1 MLTSVVGLQRVQHS
15 ATIKKKKKKDTYQSP
30 LCQPLFCHF
39 SHFRNL
45 HRVWSTASNYNN
57 DMQVHVTQSKEMLVG
72 VLVFSGNSW
81 KTNKSTLEVIIVT
94 FLSRLLDYPHF

>member
-15 ATIKKKKKKDTYQSP
+15 ATTKKKKFIHINL
-30 LCQPLFCHF
+30 LCVSHCFCHF

-45 HRVWSTASNYNN
+45 PCVWSTASNNNN

>member
-15 ATIKKKKKKDTYQSP
+15 ATIKKK
-30 LCQPLFCHF
+30 
-39 SHFRNL
+39 NL
-45 HRVWSTASNYNN
+45 PRVWSTASNYNN

-94 FLSRLLDYPHF
+94 FLSHLLDYPHF